1 MHHLQSHHDDKEWEQ
16 EGWKSEI
23 DDNEPIGYNGSPG
36 SAVVL
41 KLFFRVGPFAR
52 LQIFEQTLVIGSGVE
67 KGDHSDA
74 LTTDGK
80 GELKLTRPIIVS
92 KEQLEQALK
101 DESLV
106 YRLVD
111 QAFRE

>member
-52 LQIFEQTLVIGSGVE
+52 LQIFEQTLVIGSCVE
-67 KGDHSDA
+67 KGDHSD
-74 LTTDGK
+74 DDNHSNDYQG
-80 GELKLTRPIIVS
+80 
-92 KEQLEQALK
+92 
-101 DESLV
+101 
-106 YRLVD
+106 
-111 QAFRE
+111 